1 MQKIILHCI
10 FVVGPLTSWLF
21 SRVWVKAIQGYLI
34 VALGFCCVLENCIYS
49 NIFYLQ
55 AEILNDHLKDKDFF
69 TLVQR
74 PLKFFVILDSQM
86 PFECAVCFLHV
97 LYVIYMCCMLFTCAI
112 CFYRT
117 PDSLLCKDKQVY
129 DFFYMFTGF
138 GLYPKRDFFFNLLF
152 EQMCKQKHCCLSDL
166 TI

>member
-21 SRVWVKAIQGYLI
+21 SRVWGKAVQGYLT
-34 VALGFCCVLENCIYS
+34 VALGFCWVLENCIYS
-49 NIFYLQ
+49 NIFHLQ

-69 TLVQR
+69 TIVQR
-74 PLKFFVILDSQM
+74 FLKFFVILDSRM
-86 PFECAVCFLHV
+86 PFEWIYLHV
-97 LYVIYMCCMLFTCAI
+97 LYVFIELLI
-112 CFYRT
+112 PCFAKT
-117 PDSLLCKDKQVY
+117 SKFMT
-129 DFFYMFTGF
+129 FFFNVFTGI